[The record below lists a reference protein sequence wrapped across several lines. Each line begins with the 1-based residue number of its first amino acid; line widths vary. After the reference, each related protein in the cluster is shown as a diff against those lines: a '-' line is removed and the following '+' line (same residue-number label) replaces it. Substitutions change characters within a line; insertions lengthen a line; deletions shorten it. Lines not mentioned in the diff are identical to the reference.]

1 MWFMSGGG
9 MSDVGGDFRRQLP
22 SMIGMAGM
30 FVATIFLA
38 IYIRPWYDK
47 AGLQAFGEAGASQ
60 LRFIALELIMIF
72 IFTAAILLLA
82 KYKKEWVIK
91 YGIMGILFIAL
102 LYASIPLAHQILVDD
117 SVTPFEYEA
126 TDDVDASY
134 LTEIGMDQYLDSI
147 RSNESG
153 ELVNTIRLMQWGS
166 EEPLWATDIPHGNVT
181 YEFSELV
188 VVPGPTSVTINNGA
202 LIYTLSLSDGT
213 VESSYSCFEFNSEG
227 DAVPIMEAG
236 CILATKTED
245 ALYIV
250 DAADRLHR
258 YNTFEESPG
267 VMTKQATWQL
277 PSEMKVV
284 DALVEAELL
293 DDTHLLLVSEN
304 YAGVVLLEPSI
315 DDPPDHSGQDVYK
328 PAQILIDAESEAGFS
343 ALDVGYSNVAE
354 KPMDEADTG
363 EQLIV
368 LGTDDGDVFAWS
380 YSPLES
386 DVFEVESA
394 VSLYNFA
401 SGIRDVRLTDIDASG
416 YTELLITTDEDA
428 RLLYGASM
436 VQRLIIDVPA
446 GEDVAVTF
454 GETVQDIED
463 ETIHFYATVITSSYL
478 GDDAQMVTSSY
489 ATSSGVVDSS
499 MFLVG
504 GLVIEDIPTII
515 GLLFSLLLMI
525 LLYVHSEWYVVNTVG
540 ILVGSGVI
548 VMLGVSFVPT
558 LIMVF
563 MIAAAI
569 YDAWAV
575 YKSKHMLDLAD
586 TMMNLNLPIL
596 LVAPQDSD
604 YSMRTERTTVHDV
617 EEDVEEVERE
627 VPRERVVA
635 KSNDAMLMGLG
646 DVIFPGMLVLSTLQ
660 YISGDNGLIMAM
672 TTLVGS
678 LIGYSILMYYVGK
691 GQAQAGLP
699 LLNGGAI
706 LGYIVGG
713 LFTIG
718 MAMFQFNISF

>member
-1 MWFMSGGG
+1 MWFVSGGG
-9 MSDVGGDFRRQLP
+9 MSDVAGDFRRQLP

-38 IYIRPWYDK
+38 MYIRPWYDK

-60 LRFIALELIMIF
+60 LRYIGLELLMIF

-117 SVTPFEYEA
+117 SVTPFEYESTEETEA
-126 TDDVDASY
+126 TY
-134 LTEIGMDQYLDSI
+134 LTEIGMDQYLDTI
-147 RSNESG
+147 RSNQSG
-153 ELVNTIRLMQWGS
+153 ELVNTIRLMQWGVD
-166 EEPLWATDIPHGNVT
+166 EPIWSTDILHGNVS
-181 YEFSELV
+181 YEFSELI
-188 VVPGPTSVTINNGA
+188 VVPGPDWVTINTGA
-202 LIYTLSLSDGT
+202 VINTLSLTDGSIVST
-213 VESSYSCFEFNSEG
+213 YDCFYYDNQGDLRPLVE
-227 DAVPIMEAG
+227 VG
-236 CILATKTED
+236 CILATEIED

-250 DAADRLHR
+250 DAGERLHR
-258 YNTFEESPG
+258 FNIDRENYPNQLTRQQ
-267 VMTKQATWQL
+267 KQATWQL
-277 PSEMKVV
+277 PPNMKAV
-284 DALVEAELL
+284 DVLVEAELL
-293 DDTHLLLVSEN
+293 SDTSLLIVSEE
-304 YAGVVLLEPSI
+304 YAGVVRLNQTAGFPEGGIYEPA
-315 DDPPDHSGQDVYK
+315 H
-328 PAQILIDAESEAGFS
+328 ILIEASSEAGFTS
-343 ALDVGYSNVAE
+343 ADVGYSNLLKV
-354 KPMDEADTG
+354 PMNESTTG

-368 LGTDDGDVFAWS
+368 LGTADGDIHSWS
-380 YSPLES
+380 FVPTSSTGSPDTLKKES
-386 DVFEVESA
+386 GGSIEG
-394 VSLYNFA
+394 FA
-401 SGIRDVRLTDIDASG
+401 SEIRDVRLTDYDQTG
-416 YTELLITTDEDA
+416 FTELLVTTGDDA
-428 RLLYGASM
+428 RLLWSST
-436 VQRLIIDVPA
+436 LIQKLIVDVPE
-446 GEDVAVTF
+446 GEDVVVAF
-454 GETVQDIED
+454 GMTPQDAED
-463 ETIHFYATVITSSYL
+463 GTNHLYSTVINGTY
-478 GDDAQMVTSSY
+478 V
-489 ATSSGVVDSS
+489 TSSGVVEES
-499 MFLVG
+499 MELVG

-515 GLLFSLLLMI
+515 GLLISLLLMV

-563 MIAAAI
+563 MIAAAV

-604 YSMRTERTTVHDV
+604 YSMRTERTTVHDAAEKPPRDAV
-617 EEDVEEVERE
+617 QEA
-627 VPRERVVA
+627 PRERVVA
-635 KSNDAMLMGLG
+635 KSSDAMLMGLG

-660 YISGDNGLIMAM
+660 YVGGDNGFIMAM

-678 LIGYSILMYYVGK
+678 LIGYSVLMYYVGK

-713 LFTIG
+713 LLTIG

>member
-1 MWFMSGGG
+1 MWLVFGGG

-38 IYIRPWYDK
+38 MFIRPWYDK

-60 LRFIALELIMIF
+60 LRYIGLELVMIF
-72 IFTAAILLLA
+72 IFTAAILMLA
-82 KYKKEWVIK
+82 KYKKEWIIK

-102 LYASIPLAHQILVDD
+102 LYSSVPLAHQIMVDD
-117 SVTPFEYEA
+117 SVTPFEYQSSNETEA
-126 TDDVDASY
+126 TY
-134 LTEIGMDQYLDSI
+134 LTEIGMDQYLDST
-147 RSNESG
+147 RSNQSG
-153 ELVNTIRLMQWGS
+153 ALMNTIRLMQWGV
-166 EEPLWATDIPHGNVT
+166 EEPVWTTEVPHGEAF
-181 YEFSELV
+181 EFSELV
-188 VVPGPTSVTINNGA
+188 VVPGPDSVTINNAA
-202 LIYTLSLSDGT
+202 LIQTLSLSDGT
-213 VESSYSCFEFNSEG
+213 LESTYECFEYDDDGNVQSIL
-227 DAVPIMEAG
+227 PTG
-236 CILATKTED
+236 CELAAETED
-245 ALYIV
+245 AVYII
-250 DAADRLHR
+250 DGADRLHR
-258 YNTFEESPG
+258 YNTFDEYPN

-277 PSEMKVV
+277 PSEMDIADRIEV
-284 DALVEAELL
+284 ELL
-293 DDTHLLLVSEN
+293 DDQHLLVMTQD
-304 YAGVVLLEPSI
+304 YAGVILLEETAGLVEG
-315 DDPPDHSGQDVYK
+315 DDFYQPVTM
-328 PAQILIDAESEAGFS
+328 LIEANSTAGFTS
-343 ALDVGYSNVAE
+343 LDVGYSNVADVTME
-354 KPMDEADTG
+354 NSTEG

-368 LGTDDGDVFAWS
+368 LGTNDGDVLAWS
-380 YSPLES
+380 YAPLQSEVFAEES
-386 DVFEVESA
+386 R
-394 VSLYNFA
+394 VSINDFA
-401 SGIRDVRLTDIDASG
+401 KSIRDVRLTDIDATG

-436 VQRLIIDVPA
+436 TQRLIVDAPE
-446 GEDVAVTF
+446 GEDVVVAF
-454 GETVQDIED
+454 GETPQDVED
-463 ETIHFYATVITSSYL
+463 ETIHIYATVINSSYRT
-478 GDDAQMVTSSY
+478 D
-489 ATSSGVVDSS
+489 SGVVDSS

-515 GLLFSLLLMI
+515 GILFSVLLMI

-604 YSMRTERTTVHDV
+604 YTMRTERMTVHDAN
-617 EEDVEEVERE
+617 EADDDL
-627 VPRERVVA
+627 VPQVAQERVVA

-646 DVIFPGMLVLSTLQ
+646 DVIFPGMLVLSTIQ
-660 YISGDNGLIMAM
+660 YVGGDNGLLMAM

-706 LGYIVGG
+706 LGYVVGG
-713 LFTIG
+713 LLTIG

>member
-1 MWFMSGGG
+1 MWFMCGGG

-22 SMIGMAGM
+22 SMIGMAVM

-47 AGLQAFGEAGASQ
+47 AGLQAFGEAGSSQ
-60 LRFIALELIMIF
+60 LRYIGLELIMIF
-72 IFTAAILLLA
+72 IFTAAILMLA

-102 LYASIPLAHQILVDD
+102 LYASVPLAHQIMVDD
-117 SVTPFEYEA
+117 SVTPFEYDSTEKVNS
-126 TDDVDASY
+126 TY
-134 LTEIGMDQYLDSI
+134 LTEIGMNQYLDSS

-153 ELVNTIRLMQWGS
+153 EIINTVRLMQWGTD
-166 EEPLWATDIPHGNVT
+166 EPIWTTEIPHGDRADAS
-181 YEFSELV
+181 SELV
-188 VVPGPTSVTINNGA
+188 VVPGPDSVTINNFD
-202 LIYTLSLSDGT
+202 LIHTLSLSDGT
-213 VESSYSCFEFNSEG
+213 LESSYECLEFDEDGN
-227 DAVPIMEAG
+227 VQPILPLG
-236 CILATKTED
+236 CELATETED
-245 ALYIV
+245 AVYII
-250 DAADRLHR
+250 DGGDRLHR
-258 YNTFEESPG
+258 FNTFEQFPN

-277 PSEMKVV
+277 PSE
-284 DALVEAELL
+284 LEIYNFTEAELL
-293 DDTHLLLVSEN
+293 DNNHLLVVSEN
-304 YAGVVLLEPSI
+304 YAGVLLLNETAGLVAGEDFYEP
-315 DDPPDHSGQDVYK
+315 V
-328 PAQILIDAESEAGFS
+328 QILIEAQSEAGFT
-343 ALDVGYSNVAE
+343 ALDVGYSNVANETME
-354 KPMDEADTG
+354 KATSG

-368 LGTDDGDVFAWS
+368 LGTNDGDIISWS
-380 YSPLES
+380 YSPLDSE
-386 DVFEVESA
+386 VFEEESR
-394 VSLYNFA
+394 VIINNFA
-401 SGIRDVRLTDIDASG
+401 DGIRDVRLTDIDDTG
-416 YTELLITTDEDA
+416 YTELLVTTDQDA
-428 RLLYGASM
+428 RLLYGSSM
-436 VQRLIIDVPA
+436 VQKLIIDVPE
-446 GEDVAVTF
+446 GQNVAVTF
-454 GETVQDIED
+454 GETVQDIDD
-463 ETIHFYATVITSSYL
+463 ETIHFYATVITSTYIDGNAEVVEASY
-478 GDDAQMVTSSY
+478 T
-489 ATSSGVVDSS
+489 TSSGVVDSS

-515 GLLFSLLLMI
+515 GILFSLLLMI

-563 MIAAAI
+563 MIAAAV

-604 YSMRTERTTVHDV
+604 YTMRTERTAVHSTVD
-617 EEDVEEVERE
+617 EVNET
-627 VPRERVVA
+627 VQHAPRERVVA

-660 YISGDNGLIMAM
+660 YIGGDNGLIMAM

-706 LGYIVGG
+706 LGYVVGG
-713 LFTIG
+713 LLTIG
-718 MAMFQFNISF
+718 GAMFQFNISF

>member
-38 IYIRPWYDK
+38 MYIRPWYDK

-60 LRFIALELIMIF
+60 LRFIALELVMIF

-102 LYASIPLAHQILVDD
+102 LYASIPLAHQIMVDD

-126 TDDVDASY
+126 TDDVDAAY
-134 LTEIGMDQYLDSI
+134 LTEIGMDQYLDSV
-147 RSNESG
+147 RSNVSG
-153 ELVNTIRLMQWGS
+153 ELVNTIRLMQWGT

-181 YEFSELV
+181 FEFSELV

-213 VESSYSCFEFNSEG
+213 VESTYSCFEFNSEG

-258 YNTFEESPG
+258 YNTFENG

-284 DALVEAELL
+284 DVLVEAELL
-293 DDTHLLLVSEN
+293 DETHLLLVSEN
-304 YAGVVLLEPSI
+304 YAGVVLLNETTSGVNPI
-315 DDPPDHSGQDVYK
+315 GQDDYEAV
-328 PAQILIDAESEAGFS
+328 QMLIDAESEAGFS
-343 ALDVGYSNVAE
+343 ALDVGYSNVADVT
-354 KPMDEADTG
+354 MDTATEG

-380 YSPLES
+380 YSPLAS
-386 DVFEVESA
+386 DAFEVESA

-436 VQRLIIDVPA
+436 VQRLIIDVPE

-478 GDDAQMVTSSY
+478 GDDAQMVASSY

-563 MIAAAI
+563 MIAAAV

-617 EEDVEEVERE
+617 EEEVEEIERD

>member
-1 MWFMSGGG
+1 
-9 MSDVGGDFRRQLP
+9 MSDVAGDFRRQLP

-38 IYIRPWYDK
+38 MYIRPWYDK

-60 LRFIALELIMIF
+60 LRFIALELLMIF

-117 SVTPFEYEA
+117 SVAPFEYESTEETEA
-126 TDDVDASY
+126 TY
-134 LTEIGMDQYLDSI
+134 LTEIGMDRYLDTI
-147 RSNESG
+147 RSNQSG
-153 ELVNTIRLMQWGS
+153 ELVNTIRLMQWGVN
-166 EEPLWATDIPHGNVT
+166 EPIWSTDILHGNVS
-181 YEFSELV
+181 YEFSELI
-188 VVPGPTSVTINNGA
+188 VVPGPDWVTINTGA
-202 LIYTLSLSDGT
+202 VINTLSLTDGSIVST
-213 VESSYSCFEFNSEG
+213 YDCFYYDNQGDLRPLVEL
-227 DAVPIMEAG
+227 G
-236 CILATKTED
+236 CILATEIED

-250 DAADRLHR
+250 DAGERLHR
-258 YNTFEESPG
+258 FNIDREDYPNQLTRQQ
-267 VMTKQATWQL
+267 KQATWQL
-277 PSEMKVV
+277 PPDMKVV
-284 DALVEAELL
+284 DVLVEAELL
-293 DDTHLLLVSEN
+293 SDTSLLIVSEV
-304 YAGVVLLEPSI
+304 YAGVVQLNQTADFPEGGIYEPA
-315 DDPPDHSGQDVYK
+315 H
-328 PAQILIDAESEAGFS
+328 ILIEASNEAGFTS
-343 ALDVGYSNVAE
+343 ADVGYSNIADV
-354 KPMDEADTG
+354 PMNESTSG

-368 LGTDDGDVFAWS
+368 LGTTDGDVHAWS
-380 YSPLES
+380 FEPTASASSPDTLTKES
-386 DVFEVESA
+386 G
-394 VSLYNFA
+394 VSINGFA
-401 SGIRDVRLTDIDASG
+401 SEIRDVRFTDIDATG
-416 YTELLITTDEDA
+416 YTELLITTGDDA
-428 RLLYGASM
+428 RLLYGSSM
-436 VQRLIIDVPA
+436 VQRLIIDVPE
-446 GEDVAVTF
+446 GENVAVTF
-454 GETVQDIED
+454 GETPQDAED
-463 ETIHFYATVITSSYL
+463 ETIHFYATVIDGTY
-478 GDDAQMVTSSY
+478 T
-489 ATSSGVVDSS
+489 TSSGVVDSS

-515 GLLFSLLLMI
+515 GLLVSLLLMI

-563 MIAAAI
+563 MIAAAV

-596 LVAPQDSD
+596 LVAPQDSE
-604 YSMRTERTTVHDV
+604 YSMRTERTTVHDAP
-617 EEDVEEVERE
+617 DKAPRDTLQGA
-627 VPRERVVA
+627 PRERVVA
-635 KSNDAMLMGLG
+635 KSSDAMLMGLG

-660 YISGDNGLIMAM
+660 YVGGDNGFIMAM

-713 LFTIG
+713 LLTIG

>member
-1 MWFMSGGG
+1 MWLVFGGG

-38 IYIRPWYDK
+38 MFIRPWYDK

-60 LRFIALELIMIF
+60 LRYIGLELIMIF
-72 IFTAAILLLA
+72 IFTAAILMLA
-82 KYKKEWVIK
+82 KYKKEWIIK

-102 LYASIPLAHQILVDD
+102 LYSSVPLAHQIMVDD
-117 SVTPFEYEA
+117 SVTPFEYQSSNETEA
-126 TDDVDASY
+126 TY
-134 LTEIGMDQYLDSI
+134 LTEIGMDQYLDST
-147 RSNESG
+147 RSNQSG
-153 ELVNTIRLMQWGS
+153 ALMNTIRLMQWGV
-166 EEPLWATDIPHGNVT
+166 EEPIWTTEVPHGEAF
-181 YEFSELV
+181 EFSDLV
-188 VVPGPTSVTINNGA
+188 VVPGPDSVTINNAA
-202 LIYTLSLSDGT
+202 LIQTLSLSDGT
-213 VESSYSCFEFNSEG
+213 LESTYECFEYDDDGNVQSII
-227 DAVPIMEAG
+227 PTG
-236 CILATKTED
+236 CELAAETED
-245 ALYIV
+245 AVYIM
-250 DAADRLHR
+250 DGADRLHR
-258 YNTFEESPG
+258 YNTFDEYPN

-277 PSEMKVV
+277 PSQMEIV
-284 DALVEAELL
+284 DHIEVELL
-293 DDTHLLLVSEN
+293 SDEHLLVVTRD
-304 YAGVVLLEPSI
+304 YAGVILLEQTAGLVEG
-315 DDPPDHSGQDVYK
+315 DDFYQPVTM
-328 PAQILIDAESEAGFS
+328 LIEANSTAGFTS
-343 ALDVGYSNVAE
+343 LDVGYSNVADVTME
-354 KPMDEADTG
+354 NSTGG

-368 LGTDDGDVFAWS
+368 LGTNDGDVLAWS
-380 YSPLES
+380 YAPLQSEP
-386 DVFEVESA
+386 FAVESR
-394 VSLYNFA
+394 VSINNFA
-401 SGIRDVRLTDIDASG
+401 ENIRDVRLTDIDATG

-428 RLLYGASM
+428 RMLYGASM
-436 VQRLIIDVPA
+436 TQRLIVDAPD
-446 GEDVAVTF
+446 GEDVVVAF
-454 GETVQDIED
+454 GETPQDVED
-463 ETIHFYATVITSSYL
+463 ETIHIYATVINPSYTTDSGVVINSSY
-478 GDDAQMVTSSY
+478 TSD
-489 ATSSGVVDSS
+489 SGVVDSS

-515 GLLFSLLLMI
+515 GILFSVLLMI

-604 YSMRTERTTVHDV
+604 YTMRTERMTVHDAN
-617 EEDVEEVERE
+617 DADDNL
-627 VPRERVVA
+627 VPQVAQERVVA

-646 DVIFPGMLVLSTLQ
+646 DVIFPGMLVLSTIQ
-660 YISGDNGLIMAM
+660 YVGGDSGLLMAM

-706 LGYIVGG
+706 LGYVVGG
-713 LFTIG
+713 LLTIG

>member
-1 MWFMSGGG
+1 MWFVSGGG
-9 MSDVGGDFRRQLP
+9 MSDVAGDFRRQLP

-38 IYIRPWYDK
+38 MYIRPWYDK

-60 LRFIALELIMIF
+60 LRYIGLELLMIF

-102 LYASIPLAHQILVDD
+102 LYASVPLAHQLLVDD
-117 SVTPFEYEA
+117 SVTPFEYESTDETEA
-126 TDDVDASY
+126 TY
-134 LTEIGMDQYLDSI
+134 LTEIGMDQYLDTI
-147 RSNESG
+147 RSNQSG
-153 ELVNTIRLMQWGS
+153 ELINTIRLMQWGL
-166 EEPLWATDIPHGNVT
+166 EEHVWSTDILHGNVS
-181 YEFSELV
+181 YEYSELV
-188 VVPGPTSVTINNGA
+188 VVPGPDWVTINTGA
-202 LIYTLSLSDGT
+202 VINTLSLTDGSVVST
-213 VESSYSCFEFNSEG
+213 YDCYYFDDQGDVRPIVET
-227 DAVPIMEAG
+227 G
-236 CILATKTED
+236 CILATETED
-245 ALYIV
+245 AMYIV
-250 DAADRLHR
+250 DAGEKLHR
-258 YNTFEESPG
+258 FNTDRENNQLSF
-267 VMTKQATWQL
+267 KQATWQL
-277 PSEMKVV
+277 PPDMKAV
-284 DALVEAELL
+284 DVLVEAELL
-293 DDTHLLLVSEN
+293 SDTSLLIVSEE
-304 YAGVVLLEPSI
+304 YAGVVRLNDTAGFPEGGIHEPA
-315 DDPPDHSGQDVYK
+315 H
-328 PAQILIDAESEAGFS
+328 ILIEASNEAGFTS
-343 ALDVGYSNVAE
+343 ADVGYSNIAE
-354 KPMDEADTG
+354 VPMNESTSG

-368 LGTDDGDVFAWS
+368 LGTADGDVHAWS
-380 YSPLES
+380 FEPTASTNSPDTLSKES
-386 DVFEVESA
+386 G
-394 VSLYNFA
+394 VSINGFA
-401 SGIRDVRLTDIDASG
+401 SGIRDVRLTDIDATG
-416 YTELLITTDEDA
+416 YTELLITTDDDA
-428 RLLYGASM
+428 RLLYGSSM
-436 VQRLIIDVPA
+436 VQRLVIDVPK
-446 GEDVAVTF
+446 GENVAVTF
-454 GETVQDIED
+454 GETPQDIED
-463 ETIHFYATVITSSYL
+463 ETIHFYATVIDGTY
-478 GDDAQMVTSSY
+478 T
-489 ATSSGVVDSS
+489 TSSGVVDSS

-563 MIAAAI
+563 MIAAAV

-596 LVAPQDSD
+596 LVAPQDSE
-604 YSMRTERTTVHDV
+604 YSMRTERTTVHETPEKSNNTV
-617 EEDVEEVERE
+617 QEA
-627 VPRERVVA
+627 PRERVVA
-635 KSNDAMLMGLG
+635 KSSDAMLMGLG

-660 YISGDNGLIMAM
+660 YIGGDDGLIMAM

-678 LIGYSILMYYVGK
+678 LVGYSILMYYVGK

-713 LFTIG
+713 LLTIG

>member
-1 MWFMSGGG
+1 

-38 IYIRPWYDK
+38 MYIRPWYDK

-60 LRFIALELIMIF
+60 LRFIALELVMIF

-102 LYASIPLAHQILVDD
+102 LYASIPLAHQIMVDD
-117 SVTPFEYEA
+117 SITPFEYEA
-126 TDDVDASY
+126 SDDVDAAY

-153 ELVNTIRLMQWGS
+153 ELFNTIRLMQWGS
-166 EEPLWATDIPHGNVT
+166 EEPLWTTKIPHGNTT
-181 YEFSELV
+181 YEFSDLL

-213 VESSYSCFEFNSEG
+213 VESTYSCFEFNSEG

-250 DAADRLHR
+250 DAAERLHR
-258 YNTFEESPG
+258 YNTFENG

-284 DALVEAELL
+284 DVLVEAELL

-304 YAGVVLLEPSI
+304 YAGVVLLNETTSGIDPLGQSDYEPV
-315 DDPPDHSGQDVYK
+315 QM
-328 PAQILIDAESEAGFS
+328 LIDAESEAGFS

-354 KPMDEADTG
+354 KPMDEADKG

-386 DVFEVESA
+386 EVFEVESA

-401 SGIRDVRLTDIDASG
+401 SGIRDVRLTDIDATG
-416 YTELLITTDEDA
+416 YTELLITTDVDA
-428 RLLYGASM
+428 RLLVKASM

-454 GETVQDIED
+454 GETVQDIEND
-463 ETIHFYATVITSSYL
+463 TIHFYATVITSSYL
-478 GDDAQMVTSSY
+478 GDDAQMVASSY

-563 MIAAAI
+563 MIAAAV

-617 EEDVEEVERE
+617 EEEVERE
-627 VPRERVVA
+627 APRERVVA

>member
-1 MWFMSGGG
+1 MWLVFGGG

-38 IYIRPWYDK
+38 MFIRPWYDK

-60 LRFIALELIMIF
+60 LRYIGLELIMIF
-72 IFTAAILLLA
+72 IFTAAILMLA
-82 KYKKEWVIK
+82 KYKKEWIIK

-102 LYASIPLAHQILVDD
+102 LYSSVPLAHQIMVDD
-117 SVTPFEYEA
+117 SVTPFEYQSSNETEA
-126 TDDVDASY
+126 TY
-134 LTEIGMDQYLDSI
+134 LTEIGMDQYLDST
-147 RSNESG
+147 RSNQSG
-153 ELVNTIRLMQWGS
+153 ALMNTIRLMQWGA
-166 EEPLWATDIPHGNVT
+166 EEPIWTTEIPHGEAF
-181 YEFSELV
+181 EFSDLV
-188 VVPGPTSVTINNGA
+188 VVPGPDSVTINNAA
-202 LIYTLSLSDGT
+202 LIQTLSLRDGT
-213 VESSYSCFEFNSEG
+213 LESTYECFEYDDDGNVQSII
-227 DAVPIMEAG
+227 PTG
-236 CILATKTED
+236 CELAAETED
-245 ALYIV
+245 AVYIM
-250 DAADRLHR
+250 DGADRLHR
-258 YNTFEESPG
+258 YNTFDEYPN

-277 PSEMKVV
+277 PSQMEIV
-284 DALVEAELL
+284 DHIEVELL
-293 DDTHLLLVSEN
+293 SDEHLLVVTRN
-304 YAGVVLLEPSI
+304 YAGVILLEETAGLVEG
-315 DDPPDHSGQDVYK
+315 DDFYQPVTM
-328 PAQILIDAESEAGFS
+328 LIEANSTAGFTS
-343 ALDVGYSNVAE
+343 LDVGYSNVADVTME
-354 KPMDEADTG
+354 NSTGG

-368 LGTDDGDVFAWS
+368 LGTNDGDVLAWS
-380 YSPLES
+380 YAPLQSEP
-386 DVFEVESA
+386 FAVESK
-394 VSLYNFA
+394 VSINNFA
-401 SGIRDVRLTDIDASG
+401 KSIRDVRLTDIDATG

-428 RLLYGASM
+428 RMLYGASM
-436 VQRLIIDVPA
+436 TQRLIVDVPD
-446 GEDVAVTF
+446 GEDVVVAF
-454 GETVQDIED
+454 GETPQDVED
-463 ETIHFYATVITSSYL
+463 ETIHIYATVISSSYTT
-478 GDDAQMVTSSY
+478 D
-489 ATSSGVVDSS
+489 SGVVDSS

-515 GLLFSLLLMI
+515 GILFSVLLMI

-604 YSMRTERTTVHDV
+604 YTMRTERMTVHDAN
-617 EEDVEEVERE
+617 EADDDL
-627 VPRERVVA
+627 VPQVAQERVVA

-646 DVIFPGMLVLSTLQ
+646 DVIFPGMLVLSTIQ
-660 YISGDNGLIMAM
+660 YVGGDNGLLMAM

-706 LGYIVGG
+706 LGYVVGG
-713 LFTIG
+713 LLTIG

>member
-38 IYIRPWYDK
+38 MYIRPWYDK

-102 LYASIPLAHQILVDD
+102 LYASIPLAHQIMVDD
-117 SVTPFEYEA
+117 SVTPFEYDS
-126 TDDVDASY
+126 TDDVDAAY
-134 LTEIGMDQYLDSI
+134 LTEIGMDQYLDSV

-153 ELVNTIRLMQWGS
+153 EIVNTIRLMQWGS
-166 EEPLWATDIPHGNVT
+166 EEPLWTTDIPHGNVT
-181 YEFSELV
+181 FEFSDLL

-258 YNTFEESPG
+258 YNTFENG

-277 PSEMKVV
+277 PSQMKVV
-284 DALVEAELL
+284 DVLVEAELL

-304 YAGVVLLEPSI
+304 YAGVVLLNETTNGIDPIGQSDYEPV
-315 DDPPDHSGQDVYK
+315 QM
-328 PAQILIDAESEAGFS
+328 LIDAESEAGFS

-354 KPMDEADTG
+354 KPMGEADQG

-368 LGTDDGDVFAWS
+368 LGTNDGDVFAWS
-380 YSPLES
+380 YSPLAS

-436 VQRLIIDVPA
+436 VQRLIIDVPE

-478 GDDAQMVTSSY
+478 GDDAQMVASSY

-563 MIAAAI
+563 MIAAAV

-617 EEDVEEVERE
+617 EEEVEEVERE

>member
-293 DDTHLLLVSEN
+293 DDTHLLVVSEN
-304 YAGVVLLEPSI
+304 YAGVVLLDETATGVNPI
-315 DDPPDHSGQDVYK
+315 GQDDYETV
-328 PAQILIDAESEAGFS
+328 QMLIDAESEAGFS
-343 ALDVGYSNVAE
+343 ALDVGYSNVADVT
-354 KPMDEADTG
+354 MDTATEG

-380 YSPLES
+380 YSPLAS

>member
-9 MSDVGGDFRRQLP
+9 MSDMGGDFRRQLP

-38 IYIRPWYDK
+38 MYIRPWYDK

-60 LRFIALELIMIF
+60 LRYIAVELIMIF
-72 IFTAAILLLA
+72 IFTALILMLA

-102 LYASIPLAHQILVDD
+102 LYSSVPLAHQIMVDD
-117 SVTPFEYEA
+117 SVTPFEYQATNETEA
-126 TDDVDASY
+126 TY

-147 RSNESG
+147 RTNQSG
-153 ELVNTIRLMQWGS
+153 EFINTIRLMQWGV
-166 EEPLWATDIPHGNVT
+166 EEPIWTTDIPHGEA
-181 YEFSELV
+181 YEFSNLV
-188 VVPGPTSVTINNGA
+188 VVPGPDSVTINNAA
-202 LIYTLSLSDGT
+202 LIHTLSLSDGT
-213 VESSYSCFEFNSEG
+213 LESTYECFEYDEEG
-227 DAVPIMEAG
+227 NVQPIIPAG
-236 CILATKTED
+236 CELATETED
-245 ALYIV
+245 SVYII
-250 DAADRLHR
+250 DGTNRLHR
-258 YNTFEESPG
+258 YKTFEESPN

-277 PSEMKVV
+277 PNE
-284 DALVEAELL
+284 LLIFGFIEAELL
-293 DDTHLLLVSEN
+293 DDQHLLIVAEN
-304 YAGVVLLEPSI
+304 FAGVILLNDTAAPVEGEDFYEPV
-315 DDPPDHSGQDVYK
+315 QM
-328 PAQILIDAESEAGFS
+328 LIDVESNAGFS
-343 ALDVGYSNVAE
+343 ALDVGYSNVANVT
-354 KPMDEADTG
+354 MQNSASG

-368 LGTDDGDVFAWS
+368 LGTNDGDTIAWS
-380 YSPLES
+380 YSPMES
-386 DVFEVESA
+386 EVFTKESR
-394 VSLYNFA
+394 VSINNFA
-401 SGIRDVRLTDIDASG
+401 KSIRDVRLTDIDGNG
-416 YTELLITTDEDA
+416 YSELLITTDEDA
-428 RLLYGASM
+428 RLLTNSSLI
-436 VQRLIIDVPA
+436 QRLIIDVQE
-446 GEDVAVTF
+446 GEDVVVTF
-454 GETVQDIED
+454 GETQQDIED
-463 ETIHFYATVITSSYL
+463 NTIHFYATVIGETYTTSN
-478 GDDAQMVTSSY
+478 
-489 ATSSGVVDSS
+489 GVVETS

-504 GLVIEDIPTII
+504 GLIIEDIPTII
-515 GLLFSLLLMI
+515 GILFSLLLMI

-540 ILVGSGVI
+540 ILVGGGVI

-604 YSMRTERTTVHDV
+604 YTMRTERTTVHQSSEMTSDAV
-617 EEDVEEVERE
+617 RD

-660 YISGDNGLIMAM
+660 YIGGDDGFIMAM

-678 LIGYSILMYYVGK
+678 LIGYSILMYYVGR

-713 LFTIG
+713 LLTIG

>member
-1 MWFMSGGG
+1 

-38 IYIRPWYDK
+38 MFIRPWYDK

-60 LRFIALELIMIF
+60 LRYIGLELIMIF
-72 IFTAAILLLA
+72 IFTAAILMLA
-82 KYKKEWVIK
+82 KYKKEWIIK

-102 LYASIPLAHQILVDD
+102 LYSSVPLAHQIMVDD
-117 SVTPFEYEA
+117 SVTPFEYQSSNETEA
-126 TDDVDASY
+126 TY
-134 LTEIGMDQYLDSI
+134 LTEIGMDQYLDST
-147 RSNESG
+147 RSNQSG
-153 ELVNTIRLMQWGS
+153 ALMNTIRLMQWGA
-166 EEPLWATDIPHGNVT
+166 EEPIWTTEIPHGEAF
-181 YEFSELV
+181 EFSDLV
-188 VVPGPTSVTINNGA
+188 VVPGPDSVTINNAA
-202 LIYTLSLSDGT
+202 LIQTLSLRDGT
-213 VESSYSCFEFNSEG
+213 LESTYECFEYDDDGNVLSII
-227 DAVPIMEAG
+227 PTG
-236 CILATKTED
+236 CELAAETED
-245 ALYIV
+245 AVYII
-250 DAADRLHR
+250 DGADRLHR
-258 YNTFEESPG
+258 YNTFDEYPN

-277 PSEMKVV
+277 PSQMEIV
-284 DALVEAELL
+284 DHIEVELL
-293 DDTHLLLVSEN
+293 SDEHLLVVTRD
-304 YAGVVLLEPSI
+304 YAGVILLEETAGLVEG
-315 DDPPDHSGQDVYK
+315 DDFYQPVTM
-328 PAQILIDAESEAGFS
+328 LIEANSTAGFTS
-343 ALDVGYSNVAE
+343 LDVGYSNVADVTME
-354 KPMDEADTG
+354 NSTEG

-368 LGTDDGDVFAWS
+368 LGTNDGDVLAWS
-380 YSPLES
+380 YAPLQSEVFAEES
-386 DVFEVESA
+386 R
-394 VSLYNFA
+394 VSINAFA
-401 SGIRDVRLTDIDASG
+401 KSIRDVRLPDIDATG

-436 VQRLIIDVPA
+436 TQRLIVDAPE
-446 GEDVAVTF
+446 GEDVVVAF
-454 GETVQDIED
+454 GETPQDVED
-463 ETIHFYATVITSSYL
+463 ETIHIYATVINSSYTT
-478 GDDAQMVTSSY
+478 D
-489 ATSSGVVDSS
+489 SGVVDSS

-515 GLLFSLLLMI
+515 GILFSVLLMI

-604 YSMRTERTTVHDV
+604 YTMRTERMTVHDAN
-617 EEDVEEVERE
+617 EADDDL
-627 VPRERVVA
+627 VPQVAQERVVA

-646 DVIFPGMLVLSTLQ
+646 DVIFPGMLVLSTIQ
-660 YISGDNGLIMAM
+660 YVGGDNGLLMAM

-706 LGYIVGG
+706 LGYVVGG
-713 LFTIG
+713 LLTIG

>member
-9 MSDVGGDFRRQLP
+9 MSDMGGDFRRQLP

-38 IYIRPWYDK
+38 MYIRPWYDK

-60 LRFIALELIMIF
+60 LRYIAVELIMIF
-72 IFTAAILLLA
+72 IFTALILMLA

-102 LYASIPLAHQILVDD
+102 LYSSVPLAHQIMVDD
-117 SVTPFEYEA
+117 SVTPFEYQATNETEA
-126 TDDVDASY
+126 TY
-134 LTEIGMDQYLDSI
+134 LTEIGMDQYLDST
-147 RSNESG
+147 RTNQSG
-153 ELVNTIRLMQWGS
+153 EFINTIRLMQWGV
-166 EEPLWATDIPHGNVT
+166 EEPIWTTDIPHGEA
-181 YEFSELV
+181 YEFSNLV
-188 VVPGPTSVTINNGA
+188 VVPGPDSVTINNAA
-202 LIYTLSLSDGT
+202 LIHTLSLSDGT
-213 VESSYSCFEFNSEG
+213 LESTYECFEYDEEG
-227 DAVPIMEAG
+227 NVLPIIPAG
-236 CILATKTED
+236 CELATETED
-245 ALYIV
+245 AVYII
-250 DAADRLHR
+250 DGTNRLHR
-258 YNTFEESPG
+258 YNTFEEFPN

-277 PSEMKVV
+277 PNE
-284 DALVEAELL
+284 LLIFGFIEAELL
-293 DDTHLLLVSEN
+293 DDQHLLIVAEN
-304 YAGVVLLEPSI
+304 FAGVILLNDTAAMVEGEDFYEPV
-315 DDPPDHSGQDVYK
+315 QM
-328 PAQILIDAESEAGFS
+328 LIDVESNAGFS
-343 ALDVGYSNVAE
+343 ALDVGYSNVANVT
-354 KPMDEADTG
+354 MQNSASG

-368 LGTDDGDVFAWS
+368 LGTNDGDTIAWS
-380 YSPLES
+380 YSPMES
-386 DVFEVESA
+386 EVFTKESR
-394 VSLYNFA
+394 VSINNFA
-401 SGIRDVRLTDIDASG
+401 KSIRDVRLTDIDGNG
-416 YTELLITTDEDA
+416 YSELLITTDEDA
-428 RLLYGASM
+428 RLLTNSSLI
-436 VQRLIIDVPA
+436 QRLIIDVQE
-446 GEDVAVTF
+446 GEDVVVTF
-454 GETVQDIED
+454 GETQQDIED
-463 ETIHFYATVITSSYL
+463 NTIHFYATVIGETYTTSN
-478 GDDAQMVTSSY
+478 
-489 ATSSGVVDSS
+489 GVVETS

-504 GLVIEDIPTII
+504 GLIIEDIPTII
-515 GLLFSLLLMI
+515 GILFSLLLMI

-540 ILVGSGVI
+540 ILVGGGVI

-604 YSMRTERTTVHDV
+604 YTMRTERTTVHQSSEMTSDAV
-617 EEDVEEVERE
+617 RD

-660 YISGDNGLIMAM
+660 YIGGDDGFIMAM

-678 LIGYSILMYYVGK
+678 LIGYSILMYYVGR

-713 LFTIG
+713 LLTIG

>member
-38 IYIRPWYDK
+38 MYIRPWYDK

-60 LRFIALELIMIF
+60 LRFIALELVMIF

-102 LYASIPLAHQILVDD
+102 LYASIPLAHQIMVDD
-117 SVTPFEYEA
+117 SITPFEYEA
-126 TDDVDASY
+126 SDDVDAAY
-134 LTEIGMDQYLDSI
+134 LTEIGMDQYLDSV

-153 ELVNTIRLMQWGS
+153 EVVNTIRLMQWGS
-166 EEPLWATDIPHGNVT
+166 EEPLWTTDIPHGNVT
-181 YEFSELV
+181 FEFSDLL

-202 LIYTLSLSDGT
+202 LIYTLSLSDGA

-258 YNTFEESPG
+258 YNTFENG

-284 DALVEAELL
+284 DVLVEAELL

-304 YAGVVLLEPSI
+304 YAGVVLLNETTNGIDPIGQSDYEPV
-315 DDPPDHSGQDVYK
+315 QM
-328 PAQILIDAESEAGFS
+328 LIDAESEAGFS

-354 KPMDEADTG
+354 KPMDEADQG

-386 DVFEVESA
+386 DVFDVESA
-394 VSLYNFA
+394 VRLYNFA

-436 VQRLIIDVPA
+436 VQRLIIDVPE

-478 GDDAQMVTSSY
+478 GDDAQMVASSY

-563 MIAAAI
+563 MIAAAV

-604 YSMRTERTTVHDV
+604 YSMRRERTTVHDV
-617 EEDVEEVERE
+617 EEEVEEIEQE

>member
-102 LYASIPLAHQILVDD
+102 LYASIPLAHQIMVDD

-126 TDDVDASY
+126 ADDVDAAY
-134 LTEIGMDQYLDSI
+134 LTEIGMNQYLDSI

-181 YEFSELV
+181 FEFSELV

-213 VESSYSCFEFNSEG
+213 VESTYSCFEFNSEG

-284 DALVEAELL
+284 DVLVEAELL

-304 YAGVVLLEPSI
+304 YAGVVLLNDTASGVDPLGQSDYEPV
-315 DDPPDHSGQDVYK
+315 QM
-328 PAQILIDAESEAGFS
+328 LIDAESEAGFT

-354 KPMDEADTG
+354 KPMDEADEG
-363 EQLIV
+363 EQLII

-380 YSPLES
+380 YSPLASE
-386 DVFEVESA
+386 VLEVESA

-401 SGIRDVRLTDIDASG
+401 PGIRDVRLTDIDASG

-428 RLLYGASM
+428 RLLYSASM
-436 VQRLIIDVPA
+436 VQRLIIDVPE

-463 ETIHFYATVITSSYL
+463 ETIHLYATVITSSYL
-478 GDDAQMVTSSY
+478 GDDAQMVASSY
-489 ATSSGVVDSS
+489 TTSSGVVDSS

-563 MIAAAI
+563 MIAAAV

-604 YSMRTERTTVHDV
+604 YSMRTERSTVRDV
-617 EEDVEEVERE
+617 EEDVEEVEPE
-627 VPRERVVA
+627 FPRERVVA

-678 LIGYSILMYYVGK
+678 LIGYSILMYYVGR

>member
-1 MWFMSGGG
+1 MCFVSGGG
-9 MSDVGGDFRRQLP
+9 MSDVAGDFRRQLP

-38 IYIRPWYDK
+38 MYIRPWYDK

-60 LRFIALELIMIF
+60 LRYIGLELLMIF

-117 SVTPFEYEA
+117 SVTPFEYESSEETEA
-126 TDDVDASY
+126 TY
-134 LTEIGMDQYLDSI
+134 LTEIGMDQYLDTI
-147 RSNESG
+147 RSNQSG
-153 ELVNTIRLMQWGS
+153 ELVNTIRLMQWGVD
-166 EEPLWATDIPHGNVT
+166 EPIWSTDILHGNVS
-181 YEFSELV
+181 YEFSELI
-188 VVPGPTSVTINNGA
+188 VVPGPDWVTINTGA
-202 LIYTLSLSDGT
+202 VINTLSLTDGSIVST
-213 VESSYSCFEFNSEG
+213 YDCFYYDNQGDLRPLVE
-227 DAVPIMEAG
+227 VG
-236 CILATKTED
+236 CILATEIED

-250 DAADRLHR
+250 DAGERLHR
-258 YNTFEESPG
+258 FNIDRENYPNQLTRQQ
-267 VMTKQATWQL
+267 KQATWQL
-277 PSEMKVV
+277 PPDMKAV
-284 DALVEAELL
+284 DVLVEAELL
-293 DDTHLLLVSEN
+293 SDTSLLIVSEE
-304 YAGVVLLEPSI
+304 YAGVVRLNQTAGFPEGGIYEPA
-315 DDPPDHSGQDVYK
+315 H
-328 PAQILIDAESEAGFS
+328 ILIEASSEAGFTS
-343 ALDVGYSNVAE
+343 ADVGYSNLLKV
-354 KPMDEADTG
+354 PMNESTTG

-368 LGTDDGDVFAWS
+368 LGTADGDIHSWS
-380 YSPLES
+380 FEPTALTGSPDTLKKES
-386 DVFEVESA
+386 GGSIEG
-394 VSLYNFA
+394 FA
-401 SGIRDVRLTDIDASG
+401 SEIRDVRLTDYDRTG
-416 YTELLITTDEDA
+416 FTELLVTTGDDA
-428 RLLYGASM
+428 RLLWSST
-436 VQRLIIDVPA
+436 LIQKLIVDVPE
-446 GEDVAVTF
+446 GEDVVVAF
-454 GETVQDIED
+454 GMTPQDAED
-463 ETIHFYATVITSSYL
+463 GTNHLHATVINGTY
-478 GDDAQMVTSSY
+478 V
-489 ATSSGVVDSS
+489 TSSGVVEES
-499 MFLVG
+499 MELVG

-515 GLLFSLLLMI
+515 GLLVSLLLMI

-563 MIAAAI
+563 MIAAAV

-604 YSMRTERTTVHDV
+604 YSMRTERSTVHDAPEQAPRDTV
-617 EEDVEEVERE
+617 QE

-660 YISGDNGLIMAM
+660 YVGGDNGFIMAM

-678 LIGYSILMYYVGK
+678 LIGYSVLMYYVGK

-713 LFTIG
+713 LLTIG

>member
-1 MWFMSGGG
+1 MWLVSGGG
-9 MSDVGGDFRRQLP
+9 MSDVAGDFRRQLP

-38 IYIRPWYDK
+38 MYIRPWYDK

-60 LRFIALELIMIF
+60 LRYIGLELLMIF

-117 SVTPFEYEA
+117 SITPFEYESTEETEA
-126 TDDVDASY
+126 TY
-134 LTEIGMDQYLDSI
+134 LTEIGMDQYLDTI
-147 RSNESG
+147 RSNQSG
-153 ELVNTIRLMQWGS
+153 ELVNTIRLMQWGV
-166 EEPLWATDIPHGNVT
+166 EEPIWSTDILHGNVS
-181 YEFSELV
+181 YEFSELI
-188 VVPGPTSVTINNGA
+188 VVPGPDWVTINTGA
-202 LIYTLSLSDGT
+202 VINTLSLSDGSIVST
-213 VESSYSCFEFNSEG
+213 YDCFYYDDQG
-227 DAVPIMEAG
+227 DVRPIVEAG
-236 CILATKTED
+236 CILATEIED

-250 DAADRLHR
+250 DAGERLHR
-258 YNTFEESPG
+258 FNIDREDYPNQLTRQQ
-267 VMTKQATWQL
+267 KQATWQL
-277 PSEMKVV
+277 PSGMKAV
-284 DALVEAELL
+284 DVLVEAELL
-293 DDTHLLLVSEN
+293 SDTSLLIVSEE
-304 YAGVVLLEPSI
+304 YTGVVRLNQTAGFPEGGIYEPA
-315 DDPPDHSGQDVYK
+315 H
-328 PAQILIDAESEAGFS
+328 ILIEASSEAGFTS
-343 ALDVGYSNVAE
+343 ADVGYSNIAE
-354 KPMDEADTG
+354 VPMNESPSG

-368 LGTDDGDVFAWS
+368 LGTADGDIHAWS
-380 YSPLES
+380 FEPTASTSSPDTLTKES
-386 DVFEVESA
+386 GVTI
-394 VSLYNFA
+394 NGFA
-401 SGIRDVRLTDIDASG
+401 SEIRDVRFTDIDATG
-416 YTELLITTDEDA
+416 YTELLITTGDEA
-428 RLLYGASM
+428 RLLYGKSM
-436 VQRLIIDVPA
+436 VQRLIIDVPE
-446 GEDVAVTF
+446 GENVAVTF
-454 GETVQDIED
+454 GETPRDAED
-463 ETIHFYATVITSSYL
+463 ETIHFYATIIDETY
-478 GDDAQMVTSSY
+478 T
-489 ATSSGVVDSS
+489 TSSGVVDSA

-515 GLLFSLLLMI
+515 GLLVSLLLMI

-563 MIAAAI
+563 MIAAAV

-604 YSMRTERTTVHDV
+604 YSMRTERTTVHDAV
-617 EEDVEEVERE
+617 EEAPRDAVQQA
-627 VPRERVVA
+627 PRERVVA
-635 KSNDAMLMGLG
+635 KSSDAMLMGLG

-660 YISGDNGLIMAM
+660 YVGGDSGFIMAM

-678 LIGYSILMYYVGK
+678 LIGYSVLMYYVGK

-713 LFTIG
+713 LLTIG

>member
-1 MWFMSGGG
+1 

-60 LRFIALELIMIF
+60 LRYIGLELIMIF
-72 IFTAAILLLA
+72 IFTAAILMLA

-91 YGIMGILFIAL
+91 YGIMGILCIAL
-102 LYASIPLAHQILVDD
+102 LYANVPLAHQIMVDD
-117 SVTPFEYEA
+117 SVTPFEYDSSEK
-126 TDDVDASY
+126 TNSTY

-147 RSNESG
+147 RSNQSG
-153 ELVNTIRLMQWGS
+153 EIINTVRLMQWGID
-166 EEPLWATDIPHGNVT
+166 EPIWTTDIPHGDRAD
-181 YEFSELV
+181 ESSGLV
-188 VVPGPTSVTINNGA
+188 VVPGPDSVTINNFD
-202 LIYTLSLSDGT
+202 LIHTLSLSDGT
-213 VESSYSCFEFNSEG
+213 LESTYECLEIDDDGN
-227 DAVPIMEAG
+227 VQPRIPLG
-236 CILATKTED
+236 CELATETED
-245 ALYIV
+245 AVYVI
-250 DAADRLHR
+250 DGGDRLHR
-258 YNTFEESPG
+258 FNTFEQFPN

-277 PSEMKVV
+277 PSE
-284 DALVEAELL
+284 LEIYNFTEAELL
-293 DDTHLLLVSEN
+293 DDDHLLVVSKN
-304 YAGVVLLEPSI
+304 YAGVILLKENTSGIVQGDDFYEP
-315 DDPPDHSGQDVYK
+315 VE
-328 PAQILIDAESEAGFS
+328 ILIEAQSDAGFS
-343 ALDVGYSNVAE
+343 ALDIGYSNVADVTME
-354 KPMDEADTG
+354 EATDG
-363 EQLIV
+363 ERLIV
-368 LGTDDGDVFAWS
+368 LGTNDGDIVSWS
-380 YSPLES
+380 YSPFES
-386 DVFEVESA
+386 EVFEKESR
-394 VSLYNFA
+394 VSINNFA
-401 SGIRDVRLTDIDASG
+401 NGIRDVRLTDIDATG
-416 YTELLITTDEDA
+416 YTELLITTDKDA
-428 RLLYGASM
+428 RLLYGSSM
-436 VQRLIIDVPA
+436 VQRLIIDVPE
-446 GEDVAVTF
+446 GQDVAATF
-454 GETVQDIED
+454 GETAQDADD
-463 ETIHFYATVITSSYL
+463 ETIHFYAAVLIPQYLDVDTEEYVDASY
-478 GDDAQMVTSSY
+478 T
-489 ATSSGVVDSS
+489 TSSGVVDSS

-515 GLLFSLLLMI
+515 GVLFSLLLMV

-563 MIAAAI
+563 MIAAAV

-604 YSMRTERTTVHDV
+604 YTMRTERTTVHSTAD
-617 EEDVEEVERE
+617 EVNETVQME
-627 VPRERVVA
+627 PRERVVA

-660 YISGDNGLIMAM
+660 YIGGDNGLIIAM

-706 LGYIVGG
+706 LGYVVGG
-713 LFTIG
+713 LLTIG
-718 MAMFQFNISF
+718 GAMFQFNISF

>member
-1 MWFMSGGG
+1 MWLVFGGG

-38 IYIRPWYDK
+38 MFIRPWYDK

-60 LRFIALELIMIF
+60 LRYIGLELIMIF
-72 IFTAAILLLA
+72 IFTAAILMLA
-82 KYKKEWVIK
+82 KYKKEWIIK

-102 LYASIPLAHQILVDD
+102 LYSSVPLAHQIMVDD
-117 SVTPFEYEA
+117 SVTPFEYQSSNETEA
-126 TDDVDASY
+126 TY
-134 LTEIGMDQYLDSI
+134 LTEIGMDQYLDST
-147 RSNESG
+147 RSNQSG
-153 ELVNTIRLMQWGS
+153 ALMNTIRLMQWGA
-166 EEPLWATDIPHGNVT
+166 EEPIWTTEIPHG
-181 YEFSELV
+181 EAFELSDLV
-188 VVPGPTSVTINNGA
+188 VVPGPDSVTINNAA
-202 LIYTLSLSDGT
+202 LIQTLSLRDGT
-213 VESSYSCFEFNSEG
+213 LESTFECFEYDDDGNVQSII
-227 DAVPIMEAG
+227 PTG
-236 CILATKTED
+236 CELAAETED
-245 ALYIV
+245 AVYIM
-250 DAADRLHR
+250 DGADRLHR
-258 YNTFEESPG
+258 YNTFDEYPN

-277 PSEMKVV
+277 PSQMEIV
-284 DALVEAELL
+284 DHIEVELL
-293 DDTHLLLVSEN
+293 SDEHLLVVTRD
-304 YAGVVLLEPSI
+304 YAGVILLEETAGLVEG
-315 DDPPDHSGQDVYK
+315 DDFYQPVTM
-328 PAQILIDAESEAGFS
+328 LIEANSTAGFTS
-343 ALDVGYSNVAE
+343 LDVGYSNVADVTME
-354 KPMDEADTG
+354 NSTGG

-368 LGTDDGDVFAWS
+368 LGTNDGDVLAWS
-380 YSPLES
+380 YAPLQSEP
-386 DVFEVESA
+386 FAVESK
-394 VSLYNFA
+394 VSINNFA
-401 SGIRDVRLTDIDASG
+401 KSIRDVRLTDIDATG

-428 RLLYGASM
+428 RMLYGASM
-436 VQRLIIDVPA
+436 TQRLIVDVPD
-446 GEDVAVTF
+446 GEDVVVAF
-454 GETVQDIED
+454 GETPQDVED
-463 ETIHFYATVITSSYL
+463 ETIHIYATVINSSYTT
-478 GDDAQMVTSSY
+478 D
-489 ATSSGVVDSS
+489 SGVVDSS

-515 GLLFSLLLMI
+515 GILFSVLLMI

-604 YSMRTERTTVHDV
+604 YTMRTERMTVHDAN
-617 EEDVEEVERE
+617 EADDDL
-627 VPRERVVA
+627 VPQVAQERVVA

-646 DVIFPGMLVLSTLQ
+646 DVIFPGMLVLSTIQ
-660 YISGDNGLIMAM
+660 YVGGDNGLLMAM

-706 LGYIVGG
+706 LGYVVGG
-713 LFTIG
+713 LLTIG

>member
-38 IYIRPWYDK
+38 MYIRPWYDK

-60 LRFIALELIMIF
+60 LRFIALELVMIF

-102 LYASIPLAHQILVDD
+102 LYASIPLAHQIMVDD

-126 TDDVDASY
+126 TDDIDAAY

-166 EEPLWATDIPHGNVT
+166 EEPLWTTVIPHGNVT

-213 VESSYSCFEFNSEG
+213 VESTYSCFEFNSEG

-258 YNTFEESPG
+258 YNTFENS

-277 PSEMKVV
+277 PSEMEVV

-293 DDTHLLLVSEN
+293 DETHLLLVSEN
-304 YAGVVLLEPSI
+304 YAGVVLLNETTSGVNPI
-315 DDPPDHSGQDVYK
+315 GQDDYEAV
-328 PAQILIDAESEAGFS
+328 QMLIDAESEAGFS
-343 ALDVGYSNVAE
+343 ALDVGYSNVADVT
-354 KPMDEADTG
+354 MDTATEG

-380 YSPLES
+380 YSPLAS

-454 GETVQDIED
+454 GETVQDVED

-478 GDDAQMVTSSY
+478 GDDAQMVASSY

-563 MIAAAI
+563 MIAAAV

-617 EEDVEEVERE
+617 DEEVGEVDRD

-691 GQAQAGLP
+691 GRAQAGLP

>member
-38 IYIRPWYDK
+38 MYIRPWYDK

-60 LRFIALELIMIF
+60 LRFIALELVMIF

-102 LYASIPLAHQILVDD
+102 LYASIPLAHQIMVDD
-117 SVTPFEYEA
+117 SITPFEYEA
-126 TDDVDASY
+126 SDDVDAAY

-153 ELVNTIRLMQWGS
+153 ELFNTIRLMQWGS
-166 EEPLWATDIPHGNVT
+166 EEPLWTTKIPHGNTT
-181 YEFSELV
+181 YEFSDLL

-213 VESSYSCFEFNSEG
+213 VESTYSCFEFNSEG

-245 ALYIV
+245 SLYIV
-250 DAADRLHR
+250 DAAERLHR
-258 YNTFEESPG
+258 YTTFNESG
-267 VMTKQATWQL
+267 GMRKQATWQL

-284 DALVEAELL
+284 DVLVEAELL

-304 YAGVVLLEPSI
+304 YAGVVLLNETTSGIDPLGQSDYEPV
-315 DDPPDHSGQDVYK
+315 QM
-328 PAQILIDAESEAGFS
+328 LIDAESEAGFS

-354 KPMDEADTG
+354 KPMDEADKG

-386 DVFEVESA
+386 EVFEVESA

-401 SGIRDVRLTDIDASG
+401 SGIRDVRLTDIDATG
-416 YTELLITTDEDA
+416 YTELLITTDVDA
-428 RLLYGASM
+428 RLLVKASM

-454 GETVQDIED
+454 GETVQDIEND
-463 ETIHFYATVITSSYL
+463 TIHFYATVITSSYL
-478 GDDAQMVTSSY
+478 GDDAQMVASSY

-563 MIAAAI
+563 MIAAAV

-617 EEDVEEVERE
+617 EEEVERE
-627 VPRERVVA
+627 APRERVVA

>member
-1 MWFMSGGG
+1 MWFMFGWS

-30 FVATIFLA
+30 FVATILLA
-38 IYIRPWYDK
+38 IFIRPWYDK

-60 LRFIALELIMIF
+60 LRYIGLELIMIF
-72 IFTAAILLLA
+72 IFTAAILMLA

-102 LYASIPLAHQILVDD
+102 MYANVPLAHQIMVDD
-117 SVTPFEYEA
+117 SVTPFEYDSVDETNA
-126 TDDVDASY
+126 TY

-147 RSNESG
+147 RSNEG
-153 ELVNTIRLMQWGS
+153 EELVNTIRLMQWGS
-166 EEPLWATDIPHGNVT
+166 EEPLWTTAVAHGNVT

-213 VESSYSCFEFNSEG
+213 VESTYNCFEFNSQG
-227 DAVPIMEAG
+227 DAVPIMETG
-236 CILATKTED
+236 CILAAKTDD

-258 YNTFEESPG
+258 YNTFDNG

-277 PSEMKVV
+277 PSELKVV
-284 DALVEAELL
+284 DVLVEAELL
-293 DDTHLLLVSEN
+293 DDTHLLMVSEN
-304 YAGVVLLEPSI
+304 YAGVVLLNETTSGINPA
-315 DDPPDHSGQDVYK
+315 GQDDYEPV
-328 PAQILIDAESEAGFS
+328 QMLIDAESEAGFS
-343 ALDVGYSNVAE
+343 SLDVGYSNVADVA
-354 KPMDEADTG
+354 MQNTTG
-363 EQLIV
+363 EEQLIV
-368 LGTDDGDVFAWS
+368 LGTNDGDVLSWA
-380 YSPLES
+380 YSPSES
-386 DVFEVESA
+386 EVFAEESR
-394 VSLYNFA
+394 VSINTFA
-401 SGIRDVRLTDIDASG
+401 NEIRDVRLTDIDASG
-416 YTELLITTDEDA
+416 YTELLITTGKDA
-428 RLLYGASM
+428 RLLYGSSM
-436 VQRLIIDVPA
+436 VQRLVLDVPE
-446 GEDVAVTF
+446 GLDVAVTF
-454 GETVQDIED
+454 GETLQDVED
-463 ETIHFYATVITSSYL
+463 ETIHLYAAVLNPNTIDENAEMVNASY
-478 GDDAQMVTSSY
+478 T
-489 ATSSGVVDSS
+489 TSSGIVDSS

-504 GLVIEDIPTII
+504 GIVIEEIPLIL
-515 GLLFSLLLMI
+515 GVLFSLLLMI

-540 ILVGSGVI
+540 ILVGGGVI

-575 YKSKHMLDLAD
+575 YKSKHMLDLAE
-586 TMMNLNLPIL
+586 TMVNLNLPIL

-604 YSMRTERTTVHDV
+604 YSLRSERTSLHEV
-617 EEDVEEVERE
+617 EEPPKTDSEM
-627 VPRERVVA
+627 PRERVVA

-660 YISGDNGLIMAM
+660 FVEGDAGVLMAI

-678 LIGYSILMYYVGK
+678 LIGYSVLMYFVGK

-706 LGYIVGG
+706 LGYIIGG
-713 LFTIG
+713 LLTIG
-718 MAMFQFNISF
+718 IAMFQFNISF

>member
-1 MWFMSGGG
+1 MWLVFGGG

-38 IYIRPWYDK
+38 MFIRPWYDK

-60 LRFIALELIMIF
+60 LRYIGLELIMIF
-72 IFTAAILLLA
+72 IFTAAILMLA
-82 KYKKEWVIK
+82 KYKKEWIIK

-102 LYASIPLAHQILVDD
+102 LYSSVPLAHQIMVDD
-117 SVTPFEYEA
+117 SVTPFEYQSSNETEA
-126 TDDVDASY
+126 TY
-134 LTEIGMDQYLDSI
+134 LTEIGMDQYLDST
-147 RSNESG
+147 RSNQSG
-153 ELVNTIRLMQWGS
+153 ALMNTIRLMQWGI
-166 EEPLWATDIPHGNVT
+166 EEPIWTTEVPHGEAF
-181 YEFSELV
+181 EFSELV
-188 VVPGPTSVTINNGA
+188 VVPGPDSVTINNAA
-202 LIYTLSLSDGT
+202 LVQTLSLSDGT
-213 VESSYSCFEFNSEG
+213 LESTYECFEYG
-227 DAVPIMEAG
+227 DDGNVQSILLTG
-236 CILATKTED
+236 CELAIETED
-245 ALYIV
+245 AVYII
-250 DAADRLHR
+250 DGADRLHR
-258 YNTFEESPG
+258 YNTFDEYPN

-277 PSEMKVV
+277 PSEMDIV
-284 DALVEAELL
+284 DRIEVELL
-293 DDTHLLLVSEN
+293 DDEHLLVVTQN
-304 YAGVVLLEPSI
+304 YAGVILLEETAGLVEG
-315 DDPPDHSGQDVYK
+315 DDFYQPVTM
-328 PAQILIDAESEAGFS
+328 LIEANSTAGFTS
-343 ALDVGYSNVAE
+343 LDVGYSNVADVTME
-354 KPMDEADTG
+354 NSTEG

-368 LGTDDGDVFAWS
+368 LGTNDGDVLAWS
-380 YSPLES
+380 YAPLQSEP
-386 DVFEVESA
+386 FAVESR
-394 VSLYNFA
+394 VSINNFA
-401 SGIRDVRLTDIDASG
+401 ESIRDVRLTDIDATG

-436 VQRLIIDVPA
+436 TQRLIVDAPE
-446 GEDVAVTF
+446 GENVVVAF
-454 GETVQDIED
+454 GETPQDVED
-463 ETIHFYATVITSSYL
+463 ETIHIYATVINSSYTT
-478 GDDAQMVTSSY
+478 D
-489 ATSSGVVDSS
+489 SGVVDSS

-515 GLLFSLLLMI
+515 GILFSVLLMI

-604 YSMRTERTTVHDV
+604 YTMRTERMTVHDAN
-617 EEDVEEVERE
+617 EADDNL
-627 VPRERVVA
+627 VPQVAQERVVA

-646 DVIFPGMLVLSTLQ
+646 DVIFPGMLVLSTIQ
-660 YISGDNGLIMAM
+660 YVGGDNGLLMAM

-706 LGYIVGG
+706 LGYVVGG
-713 LFTIG
+713 LLTIG

>member
-1 MWFMSGGG
+1 MWLVFGGG

-38 IYIRPWYDK
+38 MFIRPWYDK

-60 LRFIALELIMIF
+60 LRYIGLELIMIF
-72 IFTAAILLLA
+72 IFTAAILMLA
-82 KYKKEWVIK
+82 KYKKEWIIK

-102 LYASIPLAHQILVDD
+102 LYSSVPLAHQIMVDD
-117 SVTPFEYEA
+117 SVTPFEYQSSNETEA
-126 TDDVDASY
+126 TY
-134 LTEIGMDQYLDSI
+134 LTEIGMDQYLDST
-147 RSNESG
+147 RSNQSG
-153 ELVNTIRLMQWGS
+153 ALMNTIRLMQWGV
-166 EEPLWATDIPHGNVT
+166 EEPVWTTEVPHGEAF
-181 YEFSELV
+181 EFSELV
-188 VVPGPTSVTINNGA
+188 VVPGPDSVTINNAA
-202 LIYTLSLSDGT
+202 LIQTLSLSDGT
-213 VESSYSCFEFNSEG
+213 LESTYECFEYDDDGNAQSIL
-227 DAVPIMEAG
+227 PTG
-236 CILATKTED
+236 CELAAETED
-245 ALYIV
+245 AVYII
-250 DAADRLHR
+250 DGADRLHR
-258 YNTFEESPG
+258 YNTFDEYPN

-277 PSEMKVV
+277 PSEMDIADRIEV
-284 DALVEAELL
+284 ELL
-293 DDTHLLLVSEN
+293 DDQHLLVMTQD
-304 YAGVVLLEPSI
+304 YAGVILLEETAGLVEG
-315 DDPPDHSGQDVYK
+315 DDFYQPVTM
-328 PAQILIDAESEAGFS
+328 LIEANSTAGFTS
-343 ALDVGYSNVAE
+343 LDVGYSNVADVTME
-354 KPMDEADTG
+354 NSTEG

-368 LGTDDGDVFAWS
+368 LGTNDGDVLAWS
-380 YSPLES
+380 YAPLQSEVFAEES
-386 DVFEVESA
+386 R
-394 VSLYNFA
+394 VSINDFA
-401 SGIRDVRLTDIDASG
+401 KSIRDVRLTDIDATG

-436 VQRLIIDVPA
+436 TQRLIVDAPE
-446 GEDVAVTF
+446 GEDVVVAF
-454 GETVQDIED
+454 GETPQDVED
-463 ETIHFYATVITSSYL
+463 ETIHIYATVINSSYRT
-478 GDDAQMVTSSY
+478 D
-489 ATSSGVVDSS
+489 SGVVDSS

-515 GLLFSLLLMI
+515 GILFSVLLMI

-604 YSMRTERTTVHDV
+604 YTMRTERMTVHDAN
-617 EEDVEEVERE
+617 EADDDL
-627 VPRERVVA
+627 VPQVAQERVVA

-646 DVIFPGMLVLSTLQ
+646 DVIFPGMLVLSTIQ
-660 YISGDNGLIMAM
+660 YVGGDNGLLMAM

-706 LGYIVGG
+706 LGYVVGG
-713 LFTIG
+713 LLTIG

>member
-1 MWFMSGGG
+1 MWLVFGGG

-38 IYIRPWYDK
+38 MFIRPWYDK

-60 LRFIALELIMIF
+60 LRYIGLELIMIF
-72 IFTAAILLLA
+72 IFTAAILMLA
-82 KYKKEWVIK
+82 KYKKEWIIK

-102 LYASIPLAHQILVDD
+102 LYSSVPLAHQIMVDD
-117 SVTPFEYEA
+117 SVTPFEYQSSNETEA
-126 TDDVDASY
+126 TY
-134 LTEIGMDQYLDSI
+134 LTEIGMDQYLDST
-147 RSNESG
+147 RSNQSG
-153 ELVNTIRLMQWGS
+153 ALMNTIRLMQWGA
-166 EEPLWATDIPHGNVT
+166 EEPIWTTEIPHG
-181 YEFSELV
+181 EAFELSDLV
-188 VVPGPTSVTINNGA
+188 VVPGPDSVTINNAA
-202 LIYTLSLSDGT
+202 LIQTLSLRDGT
-213 VESSYSCFEFNSEG
+213 LESTYECFEYDDDGNVQSII
-227 DAVPIMEAG
+227 PTG
-236 CILATKTED
+236 CELAAETED
-245 ALYIV
+245 AVYIM
-250 DAADRLHR
+250 DGADRLHR
-258 YNTFEESPG
+258 YNTFDEYPN

-277 PSEMKVV
+277 PSEMDIADRIEV
-284 DALVEAELL
+284 ELL
-293 DDTHLLLVSEN
+293 DDQHLLVMTQD
-304 YAGVVLLEPSI
+304 YAGVILLEETAGLVEG
-315 DDPPDHSGQDVYK
+315 DDFYQPVTM
-328 PAQILIDAESEAGFS
+328 LIEANSTAGFTS
-343 ALDVGYSNVAE
+343 LDVGYSNVADVTME
-354 KPMDEADTG
+354 NSTEG

-368 LGTDDGDVFAWS
+368 LGTNDGDVLAWS
-380 YSPLES
+380 YAPLQSEVFAEES
-386 DVFEVESA
+386 R
-394 VSLYNFA
+394 VSINDFA
-401 SGIRDVRLTDIDASG
+401 KSIRDVRLTDIDATG

-436 VQRLIIDVPA
+436 TQRLIVDAPE
-446 GEDVAVTF
+446 GEDVVVAF
-454 GETVQDIED
+454 GETPQDVED
-463 ETIHFYATVITSSYL
+463 ETIHIYATVINSSYTT
-478 GDDAQMVTSSY
+478 D
-489 ATSSGVVDSS
+489 SGVVDSS

-515 GLLFSLLLMI
+515 GILFSVLLMI

-604 YSMRTERTTVHDV
+604 YTMRTERMTVHDAN
-617 EEDVEEVERE
+617 EADDDL
-627 VPRERVVA
+627 VPQVAQERVVA

-646 DVIFPGMLVLSTLQ
+646 DVIFPGMLVLSTIQ
-660 YISGDNGLIMAM
+660 YVGGDNGLLMAM

-706 LGYIVGG
+706 LGYVVGG
-713 LFTIG
+713 LLTIG

>member
-1 MWFMSGGG
+1 
-9 MSDVGGDFRRQLP
+9 MSDVAGDFRRQLP

-38 IYIRPWYDK
+38 MYIRPWYDK

-60 LRFIALELIMIF
+60 LRYIGLELLMIF
-72 IFTAAILLLA
+72 IFTAAILMLA

-102 LYASIPLAHQILVDD
+102 LYASIPLAHQLMVDD
-117 SVTPFEYEA
+117 SVTPFEYQSTNETEA
-126 TDDVDASY
+126 TY
-134 LTEIGMDQYLDSI
+134 LTEIGMDQYLDST
-147 RSNESG
+147 RTNQSG
-153 ELVNTIRLMQWGS
+153 EFVNTIRLMQWGI
-166 EEPLWATDIPHGNVT
+166 EEPIWTTDIAHGPAS
-181 YEFSELV
+181 EFSRLV
-188 VVPGPTSVTINNGA
+188 VVPGTDTVTINNAA
-202 LIYTLSLSDGT
+202 LIHTLSLSDGT
-213 VESSYSCFEFNSEG
+213 LESTYECFEYDENG
-227 DAVPIMEAG
+227 DVQSILLTG
-236 CILATKTED
+236 CEVVTETED
-245 ALYIV
+245 AVYIL
-250 DAADRLHR
+250 DGANRMHR
-258 YNTFEESPG
+258 YNTFEEYPN
-267 VMTKQATWQL
+267 VMTKQATWDL
-277 PSEMKVV
+277 PSQMNVNE
-284 DALVEAELL
+284 LVEAELL
-293 DDTHLLLVSEN
+293 DDDHLLVVTSSYSGVILLNET
-304 YAGVVLLEPSI
+304 AG
-315 DDPPDHSGQDVYK
+315 PPDIGGFYEQV
-328 PAQILIDAESEAGFS
+328 QMLIEAESEAGFS
-343 ALDVGYSNVAE
+343 ALDVGYSNVADE
-354 KPMDEADTG
+354 PMQEATDR

-368 LGTDDGDVFAWS
+368 MGTLDGDIVAWT
-380 YSPLES
+380 YSPMTSEVLQGES
-386 DVFEVESA
+386 R
-394 VSLYNFA
+394 VSINSFA
-401 SGIRDVRLTDIDASG
+401 NSIRDVRLTDIDATG

-428 RLLYGASM
+428 RLLYGSSM
-436 VQRLIIDVPA
+436 VQRLIIDVPE
-446 GEDVAVTF
+446 GQNVAVTF
-454 GETVQDIED
+454 GETPQDIED
-463 ETIHFYATVITSSYL
+463 DTIHFYATVIDGTYS
-478 GDDAQMVTSSY
+478 
-489 ATSSGVVDSS
+489 TSSGVVDSS

-504 GLVIEDIPTII
+504 GLVIEDIPTIL

-604 YSMRTERTTVHDV
+604 YSMRAERTTVHETP
-617 EEDVEEVERE
+617 EEPTDTMHEA
-627 VPRERVVA
+627 PRERVVA

-660 YISGDNGLIMAM
+660 YVGGDNGFIMAM

-678 LIGYSILMYYVGK
+678 LVGYSILMYFVGK

-713 LFTIG
+713 LLTIG

>member
-1 MWFMSGGG
+1 MSGGG

-117 SVTPFEYEA
+117 SVTSFEYEA

-213 VESSYSCFEFNSEG
+213 VESTYSCFEFNSEG

-277 PSEMKVV
+277 PSEMEVV

-293 DDTHLLLVSEN
+293 DETHLLLVSEN
-304 YAGVVLLEPSI
+304 YAGVVLLNETTSGVNPI
-315 DDPPDHSGQDVYK
+315 GQDDYEAV
-328 PAQILIDAESEAGFS
+328 QMLIDAESEAGFS
-343 ALDVGYSNVAE
+343 ALDVGYSNVADVT
-354 KPMDEADTG
+354 MDTATEG

-380 YSPLES
+380 YSPLAS

-478 GDDAQMVTSSY
+478 GEDAQMVASSY

-563 MIAAAI
+563 MIAAAV

>member
-38 IYIRPWYDK
+38 MYIRPWYDK

-102 LYASIPLAHQILVDD
+102 LYASIPLAHQIMVDD
-117 SVTPFEYEA
+117 SVTPFEYDS
-126 TDDVDASY
+126 TDDVDAAY
-134 LTEIGMDQYLDSI
+134 LTEIGMDQYLDSV

-153 ELVNTIRLMQWGS
+153 EIVNTIRLMQWGS
-166 EEPLWATDIPHGNVT
+166 EEPLWTTDIPHGNVT
-181 YEFSELV
+181 FEFSDLL

-258 YNTFEESPG
+258 YNTFENG

-284 DALVEAELL
+284 DVLVEAELL

-304 YAGVVLLEPSI
+304 YAGVVLLNETTNGIDPIGQSDYEPV
-315 DDPPDHSGQDVYK
+315 QM
-328 PAQILIDAESEAGFS
+328 LIDAESEAGFS

-354 KPMDEADTG
+354 KPMGEADQG

-368 LGTDDGDVFAWS
+368 LGTNDGDVFAWS
-380 YSPLES
+380 YSPLAS

-436 VQRLIIDVPA
+436 VQRLIIDVPE

-478 GDDAQMVTSSY
+478 GDDAQMVASSY

-563 MIAAAI
+563 MIAAAV

-604 YSMRTERTTVHDV
+604 YTMRTERTTVHDV
-617 EEDVEEVERE
+617 EEEVEEVERE

>member
-1 MWFMSGGG
+1 MWLVFGGG

-38 IYIRPWYDK
+38 MFIRPWYDK

-60 LRFIALELIMIF
+60 LRYIGLELIMIF
-72 IFTAAILLLA
+72 IFTAAILMLA
-82 KYKKEWVIK
+82 KYKKEWIIK

-102 LYASIPLAHQILVDD
+102 LYSSVPLAHQIMVDD
-117 SVTPFEYEA
+117 SVTPFEYQSSNETEA
-126 TDDVDASY
+126 TY
-134 LTEIGMDQYLDSI
+134 LTEIGMDQYLDST
-147 RSNESG
+147 RSNQSG
-153 ELVNTIRLMQWGS
+153 ALMNTIRLMQWGA
-166 EEPLWATDIPHGNVT
+166 EEPIWTTEIPHG
-181 YEFSELV
+181 EAFELSDLV
-188 VVPGPTSVTINNGA
+188 VVPGPDSVTINNAA
-202 LIYTLSLSDGT
+202 LIQTLSLRDGT
-213 VESSYSCFEFNSEG
+213 LESTYECFEYDDDGNVQSII
-227 DAVPIMEAG
+227 PTG
-236 CILATKTED
+236 CELAAETED
-245 ALYIV
+245 AVYIM
-250 DAADRLHR
+250 DGADRLHR
-258 YNTFEESPG
+258 YNTFDEYPN

-277 PSEMKVV
+277 PSQMEIV
-284 DALVEAELL
+284 DHIEVELL
-293 DDTHLLLVSEN
+293 SDEHLLVVTRD
-304 YAGVVLLEPSI
+304 YAGVILLEETAGLVEG
-315 DDPPDHSGQDVYK
+315 DDFYQPVTM
-328 PAQILIDAESEAGFS
+328 LIEANSTAGFTS
-343 ALDVGYSNVAE
+343 LDVGYSNVADVTME
-354 KPMDEADTG
+354 NSTGG

-368 LGTDDGDVFAWS
+368 LGTNDGDVLAWS
-380 YSPLES
+380 YAPLQSEP
-386 DVFEVESA
+386 FAVESK
-394 VSLYNFA
+394 VSINNFA
-401 SGIRDVRLTDIDASG
+401 KSIRDVRLTDIDATG

-428 RLLYGASM
+428 RMLYGASM
-436 VQRLIIDVPA
+436 TQRLIVDVPD
-446 GEDVAVTF
+446 GEDVVVAF
-454 GETVQDIED
+454 GETPQDVED
-463 ETIHFYATVITSSYL
+463 ETIHIYATVINSSYTT
-478 GDDAQMVTSSY
+478 D
-489 ATSSGVVDSS
+489 SGVVDSS

-515 GLLFSLLLMI
+515 GILFSVLLMI

-604 YSMRTERTTVHDV
+604 YTMRTERMTVHDAN
-617 EEDVEEVERE
+617 EADDDL
-627 VPRERVVA
+627 VPQVAQERVVA

-646 DVIFPGMLVLSTLQ
+646 DVIFPGMLVLSTIQ
-660 YISGDNGLIMAM
+660 YVGGDNGLLMAM

-706 LGYIVGG
+706 LGYVVGG
-713 LFTIG
+713 LLTIG

>member
-1 MWFMSGGG
+1 

-60 LRFIALELIMIF
+60 LRYIGLELLMIF
-72 IFTAAILLLA
+72 IFTAAILMLA

-91 YGIMGILFIAL
+91 YGIMGILCIAL
-102 LYASIPLAHQILVDD
+102 LYANVPLAHQIMVDD
-117 SVTPFEYEA
+117 SVTPFEYDSSEK
-126 TDDVDASY
+126 TNSTY

-147 RSNESG
+147 RSNQSG
-153 ELVNTIRLMQWGS
+153 EIINTVRLMQWGID
-166 EEPLWATDIPHGNVT
+166 EPIWTTDIPHGDRAD
-181 YEFSELV
+181 ESSGLV
-188 VVPGPTSVTINNGA
+188 VVPGPDSVTINNFD
-202 LIYTLSLSDGT
+202 LIHTLSLSDGT
-213 VESSYSCFEFNSEG
+213 LESTYECLEIDDDGN
-227 DAVPIMEAG
+227 VQPRIPLG
-236 CILATKTED
+236 CELATETED
-245 ALYIV
+245 AVYVI
-250 DAADRLHR
+250 DGGDRLHR
-258 YNTFEESPG
+258 FNTFEQFPN

-277 PSEMKVV
+277 PSE
-284 DALVEAELL
+284 LEIYNFTEAELL
-293 DDTHLLLVSEN
+293 DDDHLLVVSKN
-304 YAGVVLLEPSI
+304 YAGVILLKENTSGIVQGDDFYEP
-315 DDPPDHSGQDVYK
+315 VE
-328 PAQILIDAESEAGFS
+328 ILIEAQSDAGFS
-343 ALDVGYSNVAE
+343 ALDIGYSNVADVTME
-354 KPMDEADTG
+354 EATDG
-363 EQLIV
+363 ERLIV
-368 LGTDDGDVFAWS
+368 LGTNDGDIVSWS
-380 YSPLES
+380 YSPFERE
-386 DVFEVESA
+386 VFEKESR
-394 VSLYNFA
+394 VSINNFA
-401 SGIRDVRLTDIDASG
+401 NGIRDVRLTDIDATG
-416 YTELLITTDEDA
+416 YTELLITTDKDA
-428 RLLYGASM
+428 RLLYGSSM
-436 VQRLIIDVPA
+436 VQRLIIDVPE
-446 GEDVAVTF
+446 GQDVAATF
-454 GETVQDIED
+454 GETAQDADD
-463 ETIHFYATVITSSYL
+463 ETIHFYAAVLVPQYLDVDTEEYVDASY
-478 GDDAQMVTSSY
+478 T
-489 ATSSGVVDSS
+489 TSSGVVDSS

-515 GLLFSLLLMI
+515 GVLFSLLLMV

-563 MIAAAI
+563 MIAAAV

-604 YSMRTERTTVHDV
+604 YTMRTERTTVHSTAD
-617 EEDVEEVERE
+617 EVNETVQME
-627 VPRERVVA
+627 PRERVVA

-660 YISGDNGLIMAM
+660 YIGGDNGLIIAM

-706 LGYIVGG
+706 LGYVVGG
-713 LFTIG
+713 LLTIG
-718 MAMFQFNISF
+718 GAMFQFNISF

>member
-1 MWFMSGGG
+1 
-9 MSDVGGDFRRQLP
+9 MSDVAGDFRRQLP

-38 IYIRPWYDK
+38 MYIRPWYDK

-60 LRFIALELIMIF
+60 LRYIGLELLMIF

-117 SVTPFEYEA
+117 SITPFEYESTEETEA
-126 TDDVDASY
+126 TY
-134 LTEIGMDQYLDSI
+134 LTEIGMDQYLDTV
-147 RSNESG
+147 RSNQSG
-153 ELVNTIRLMQWGS
+153 ELVNTIRLMQWGV
-166 EEPLWATDIPHGNVT
+166 EEPIWSTDILHGNVS
-181 YEFSELV
+181 YEFSELI
-188 VVPGPTSVTINNGA
+188 VVPGPDWVTINTGA
-202 LIYTLSLSDGT
+202 VINTLSLSDGSIVST
-213 VESSYSCFEFNSEG
+213 YDCFYYDDQG
-227 DAVPIMEAG
+227 DVRPIVEAG
-236 CILATKTED
+236 CILATEIED

-250 DAADRLHR
+250 DAGERLHR
-258 YNTFEESPG
+258 FNIDREDYPNQLTRQQ
-267 VMTKQATWQL
+267 KQATWQL
-277 PSEMKVV
+277 PPDMKAV
-284 DALVEAELL
+284 DVLVEAEFLSDTSLL
-293 DDTHLLLVSEN
+293 IVSEE
-304 YAGVVLLEPSI
+304 YTGVVRLNQTAGFPEGGIYEPA
-315 DDPPDHSGQDVYK
+315 H
-328 PAQILIDAESEAGFS
+328 ILIEASSEAGFTS
-343 ALDVGYSNVAE
+343 ADVGYSNIAE
-354 KPMDEADTG
+354 VPMNESPSG

-368 LGTDDGDVFAWS
+368 LGTADGDIHAWS
-380 YSPLES
+380 FEPTASTSSPDTLTKES
-386 DVFEVESA
+386 GVTI
-394 VSLYNFA
+394 NGFA
-401 SGIRDVRLTDIDASG
+401 SEIRDVRFTDIDATG
-416 YTELLITTDEDA
+416 YTELLITTGDEA
-428 RLLYGASM
+428 RLLYGKSM
-436 VQRLIIDVPA
+436 VQRLIIDVPE
-446 GEDVAVTF
+446 GENVAVTF
-454 GETVQDIED
+454 GETPRDAED
-463 ETIHFYATVITSSYL
+463 ETIHFYATIIDETY
-478 GDDAQMVTSSY
+478 T
-489 ATSSGVVDSS
+489 TSSGVVDSA

-515 GLLFSLLLMI
+515 GLLVSLLLMI

-563 MIAAAI
+563 MIAAAV

-604 YSMRTERTTVHDV
+604 YSMRTERTTVHDAV
-617 EEDVEEVERE
+617 EEAPRDAVQQA
-627 VPRERVVA
+627 PRERVVA
-635 KSNDAMLMGLG
+635 KSSDAMLMGLG

-660 YISGDNGLIMAM
+660 YVGGDSGFIMAM

-678 LIGYSILMYYVGK
+678 LIGYSVLMYYVGK

-713 LFTIG
+713 LLTIG

>member
-1 MWFMSGGG
+1 MWLVFGGG

-38 IYIRPWYDK
+38 MFIRPWYDK

-60 LRFIALELIMIF
+60 LRYIGLELIMIF
-72 IFTAAILLLA
+72 IFTAAILMLA
-82 KYKKEWVIK
+82 KYKKEWIIK

-102 LYASIPLAHQILVDD
+102 LYSSVPLAHQIMVDD
-117 SVTPFEYEA
+117 SVTPFEYQSSNETEA
-126 TDDVDASY
+126 TY
-134 LTEIGMDQYLDSI
+134 LTEIGMDQYLDST
-147 RSNESG
+147 RSNQSG
-153 ELVNTIRLMQWGS
+153 ALTNTIRLMQWGV
-166 EEPLWATDIPHGNVT
+166 EEPIWTTEVPHGEAF
-181 YEFSELV
+181 EFSDLV
-188 VVPGPTSVTINNGA
+188 VVPGPDSVTINNAA
-202 LIYTLSLSDGT
+202 LIQTLSLRDGT
-213 VESSYSCFEFNSEG
+213 LESTYECFEYDDDGNVQSIL
-227 DAVPIMEAG
+227 PTG
-236 CILATKTED
+236 CELAAETED
-245 ALYIV
+245 AVYIM
-250 DAADRLHR
+250 DGADRLHR
-258 YNTFEESPG
+258 YNTFDEYPN

-277 PSEMKVV
+277 PSQMEIV
-284 DALVEAELL
+284 DHIEVELL
-293 DDTHLLLVSEN
+293 SDEHLLVVTQD
-304 YAGVVLLEPSI
+304 YAGVILLEERAGLVEG
-315 DDPPDHSGQDVYK
+315 DDFYQPVTM
-328 PAQILIDAESEAGFS
+328 LIEANSTAGFTS
-343 ALDVGYSNVAE
+343 LDVGYSNVADVTME
-354 KPMDEADTG
+354 NSTGG

-368 LGTDDGDVFAWS
+368 LGTNDGDVLAWS
-380 YSPLES
+380 YEPLQSEP
-386 DVFEVESA
+386 FAVESR
-394 VSLYNFA
+394 VSINNFA
-401 SGIRDVRLTDIDASG
+401 ESIRDVRLTDIDATG

-428 RLLYGASM
+428 RMLYGASM
-436 VQRLIIDVPA
+436 TQRLIVDVPD
-446 GEDVAVTF
+446 GEDVVVAF
-454 GETVQDIED
+454 GETPQDVED
-463 ETIHFYATVITSSYL
+463 ETIHIYATVINSSYTT
-478 GDDAQMVTSSY
+478 D
-489 ATSSGVVDSS
+489 SGVVDSS

-515 GLLFSLLLMI
+515 GILFSVLLMI

-563 MIAAAI
+563 MVAAAI

-604 YSMRTERTTVHDV
+604 YTMRTERMTVHDAK
-617 EEDVEEVERE
+617 DADDNL
-627 VPRERVVA
+627 VPQVTQERVVA

-646 DVIFPGMLVLSTLQ
+646 DVIFPGMLVLSTIQ
-660 YISGDNGLIMAM
+660 YVGGDNGLLMAM

-706 LGYIVGG
+706 LGYVVGG
-713 LFTIG
+713 LLTIG

>member
-1 MWFMSGGG
+1 
-9 MSDVGGDFRRQLP
+9 MSDVAGDFRRQLP

-38 IYIRPWYDK
+38 MYIRPWYDK

-60 LRFIALELIMIF
+60 LRYIGLELLMIF

-117 SVTPFEYEA
+117 SVTPFEYESTEETEA
-126 TDDVDASY
+126 TY
-134 LTEIGMDQYLDSI
+134 LTEIGMDQYLDTI
-147 RSNESG
+147 RSNQSG
-153 ELVNTIRLMQWGS
+153 ELVNTIRLMQWGVD
-166 EEPLWATDIPHGNVT
+166 EPIWSTDILHGNVS
-181 YEFSELV
+181 YEFSELI
-188 VVPGPTSVTINNGA
+188 VVPGPDWVTINTGA
-202 LIYTLSLSDGT
+202 VINTLSLTDGSIVST
-213 VESSYSCFEFNSEG
+213 YDCFYYDNQGDLRPMVE
-227 DAVPIMEAG
+227 VG
-236 CILATKTED
+236 CILATEIED

-250 DAADRLHR
+250 DAGERLHR
-258 YNTFEESPG
+258 FNIDRDNYPNQLSRQQ
-267 VMTKQATWQL
+267 KQATWQL
-277 PSEMKVV
+277 PPDMKAV
-284 DALVEAELL
+284 DVLVEAELL
-293 DDTHLLLVSEN
+293 SDTSLLIVSEE
-304 YAGVVLLEPSI
+304 YAGVVRLNQTAGFPEGGIYEPA
-315 DDPPDHSGQDVYK
+315 H
-328 PAQILIDAESEAGFS
+328 ILIEASSEAGFTS
-343 ALDVGYSNVAE
+343 SDVGYPNIADV
-354 KPMDEADTG
+354 PMNESTSG

-368 LGTDDGDVFAWS
+368 LGTADGDVHAWS
-380 YSPLES
+380 FEPTASMSSPDTLKEES
-386 DVFEVESA
+386 G
-394 VSLYNFA
+394 VSMNGFA
-401 SGIRDVRLTDIDASG
+401 SEIRDVRFTDIDATG
-416 YTELLITTDEDA
+416 YTELLITTGDDA
-428 RLLYGASM
+428 RLLYGSSM
-436 VQRLIIDVPA
+436 VQRLIIDVPE
-446 GEDVAVTF
+446 GENVAVTF
-454 GETVQDIED
+454 GETPQDIED
-463 ETIHFYATVITSSYL
+463 ETIHFYATVIDGTY
-478 GDDAQMVTSSY
+478 T
-489 ATSSGVVDSS
+489 TSSGVVESS

-515 GLLFSLLLMI
+515 GLLVSLLLMI

-563 MIAAAI
+563 MIAAAV

-604 YSMRTERTTVHDV
+604 YSMRTERSTVHDAPEQAPRDTV
-617 EEDVEEVERE
+617 QE

-660 YISGDNGLIMAM
+660 YVGGDNGFIMAM

-678 LIGYSILMYYVGK
+678 LIGYSVLMYYVGK

-713 LFTIG
+713 LLTIG